1 MDTAALMAT
10 LEQELTCRELVE
22 LVTDYLEGALTSAE
36 ATSFEAHL
44 DHCDGC
50 RAYLDQ
56 LRHTI
61 ALTGQITEASISEP
75 AREALLEVF
84 RSWRG
89 SG

>member
-1 MDTAALMAT
+1 MAT
-10 LEQELTCRELVE
+10 LEQERTCRELVE
-22 LVTDYLEGALTSAE
+22 LVTDYLEGAFTPAETS
-36 ATSFEAHL
+36 SFEAHL

-50 RAYLDQ
+50 HAYLDQ
-56 LRHTI
+56 LRRTI
-61 ALTGQITEASISEP
+61 ALTGRITEASIAEP

>member
-1 MDTAALMAT
+1 MAT

-22 LVTDYLEGALTSAE
+22 LVTDYLEGSLTPAE
-36 ATSFEAHL
+36 ATRFELHL

-50 RAYLDQ
+50 LVYLDQ

-61 ALTGQITEASISEP
+61 ALTGRITEASIAEP

-84 RSWRG
+84 RFWRG